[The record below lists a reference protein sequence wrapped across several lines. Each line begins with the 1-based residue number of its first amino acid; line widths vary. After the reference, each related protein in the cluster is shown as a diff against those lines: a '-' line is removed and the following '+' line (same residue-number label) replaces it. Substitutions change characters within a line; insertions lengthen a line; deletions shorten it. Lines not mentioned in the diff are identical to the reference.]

1 MKTRHLF
8 ALVFGFFC
16 LEEAAAQEN
25 IMEARESGVGAVV
38 TVVGVVTSDENL
50 GSVRYIQ
57 DETAGIAIYPGQD
70 WSAWGGAP
78 ELGDSL
84 SVTGEI
90 TEYNGLLEVGPDLT
104 EVSNF
109 GTGPV
114 PEPLLITPSEMGEN
128 LEGQLVRISG
138 VTFPLA
144 GTFVTGNNTYDF
156 NASGESGVI
165 YVRTGNTLEGEELTG
180 CEVDM
185 IGIVSQFTFDGEGG
199 YQLLP
204 RGPGDLIATSDLCF
218 TSPVT
223 QSNMETTGFRLSW
236 STDVPCT
243 CVAEYGPTP
252 DLGFVEQTEPGSVV
266 NHDADL
272 EGLEPGSVYY
282 ARATCETEEG
292 ATATSTIKAYAT
304 VSESSGDI
312 HVYFTG
318 SVDTSVALDEEALSL
333 GTSMND
339 TIASWIA
346 RADSTLDIAVYNF
359 NNSALEAALNQA
371 AANGIAIRY
380 IYEGQN
386 ANSSLGALSD
396 AIVTHPRTDE
406 EGSGMHNKF
415 IVGDA
420 DNPETAFVLTG
431 STNWTTAQLN
441 TDLNNVIVM
450 EDQSVARTY
459 RIEFEEMW
467 GSSGMTPDASNAKFG
482 ADKSDN
488 TPHQFLVGGSSVEVY
503 FSPSDGTNARIL
515 ECIDDTNY
523 ELEFALLAFT
533 RDDLSEAIQQVGST
547 PFINPVGA
555 IEQINTTGSE
565 YDALLDQGINVY
577 SHQSVPHSLH
587 HKYCIIDHDEP
598 AADPVVITGSH
609 NWSSTAENVN
619 DENTVIVH
627 DARVANLYHQEFMGI
642 INAITGPADMLADQ
656 KKHLWNVMPN
666 PAREQVWVQGLE
678 ATDEVTLLD
687 ASGRRVLA
695 PAYRRGNAVQ
705 LDLGMLSVGMYHV
718 AVTSDTGVVT
728 TTRLAVQ

>member
-1 MKTRHLF
+1 MKTHLLF
-8 ALVFGFFC
+8 ALVFAFFC
-16 LEEAAAQEN
+16 LEEATAQAN
-25 IMEARESGVGAVV
+25 ILEARESGVGAVV

-104 EVSNF
+104 EVSSF
-109 GTGPV
+109 GEGPV
-114 PEPLLITPSEMGEN
+114 PQPLLITPSQMGEN

-180 CEVDM
+180 CEVDL
-185 IGIVSQFTFDGEGG
+185 IGILSQFTFDGEGG

-204 RGPGDLIATSDLCF
+204 RGPVDLIATSDLCF

-223 QSNMETTGFRLSW
+223 QTNMETTGFGLTW
-236 STDVPCT
+236 STDVPCN
-243 CVAEYGPTP
+243 CVVEFGPTL
-252 DLGFVEQTEPGSVV
+252 DLGFVAQTEPGSVV

-282 ARATCETEEG
+282 ARAACETEEG

-318 SVDTSVALDEEALSL
+318 SVDTSVALDEQALSL

-346 RADSTLDIAVYNF
+346 SAQSTLDIAVYNF

-386 ANSSLGALSD
+386 ANFSLGALND
-396 AIVTHPRTDE
+396 AIVTHPRTDG

-441 TDLNNVIVM
+441 TDLNNVIVI

-467 GSSGMTPDASNAKFG
+467 GSSGTMPDASNSKFG
-482 ADKSDN
+482 AEKSDN
-488 TPHQFLVGGSSVEVY
+488 TPHQFLVGGSAVEVY

-515 ECIDDTNY
+515 ECIDETNY
-523 ELEFALLAFT
+523 DLEFALLAFT
-533 RDDLSEAIQQVGST
+533 RDDLSEAIQEMGST
-547 PFINPVGA
+547 PFINPIGA
-555 IEQINTTGSE
+555 IEEVNTTGSE
-565 YDALLDQGINVY
+565 YDALLNQGINVY
-577 SHQSVPHSLH
+577 SHQGVPHSLH

-598 AADPVVITGSH
+598 GADPVVITGSH

-627 DARVANLYHQEFMGI
+627 DARVANLYHQEFRGI
-642 INAITGPADMLADQ
+642 INAINGTPDGIQ
-656 KKHLWNVMPN
+656 KVETPSWTVMPN

-687 ASGRRVLA
+687 ASGRQVMA
-695 PAYRRGNAVQ
+695 PTFRQGNAAL
-705 LDLGMLSVGMYHV
+705 LDLGGLTVGMYHV
-718 AVTSDTGVVT
+718 VVTSASGVT
-728 TTRLAVQ
+728 TTSRLAVQ